1 MAAPKGTKPPNMGK
15 GRRFGVP
22 NRINKELREMVLGA
36 LESVGGQGYLEE
48 QARKSKPEAFLR
60 LVGQCL
66 PRDVK
71 ITAPM
76 ALKISL
82 VSRDRQP

>member
-1 MAAPKGTKPPNMGK
+1 
-15 GRRFGVP
+15 
-22 NRINKELREMVLGA
+22 
-36 LESVGGQGYLEE
+36 VGGQGYLEE